1 MRVESYHP
9 SVRRLRGDF
18 NGSLQEAWNDH
29 ADAWVR
35 WAREPGHDS
44 YGSFHRDRFL
54 DLLPAP
60 SGVTLDLGCGEGRL
74 ARDLAQAGHRVV
86 AVDASPR
93 MLEAARSAGGDV
105 DYRLADAAA
114 LPFDDGTFD
123 LVVAFMALHDM
134 DDLSAVAGSVRRV
147 LSGSGVFC
155 FAVVHP
161 LNAAGRFVSKAPDS
175 SFVVDSYFESG
186 RYADEVE
193 RDGLEMT
200 FHGSHRT
207 LEEYSRAFEGAGFA
221 ITVLREVTDVA
232 DARWSGIP
240 LFLHGRARP
249 MAGSVEREA

>member
-1 MRVESYHP
+1 
-9 SVRRLRGDF
+9 VRRLRRDF
-18 NGSLQEAWNDH
+18 DGSLQEAWNDQ

-35 WAREPGHDS
+35 WARELGHDS

-54 DLLPAP
+54 ELLPAP
-60 SGVTLDLGCGEGRL
+60 SRLTLDLGCGEGRL
-74 ARDLAQAGHRVV
+74 ARHLAQAGHRVV

-93 MLEAARSAGGDV
+93 MIDAARSAGGDV

-114 LPFDDGTFD
+114 LPFDDGSFD

-134 DDLSAVAGSVRRV
+134 DDLSAVAASVRRV
-147 LSGSGVFC
+147 LFASGVFC

-161 LNAAGRFVSKAPDS
+161 LNAAGRFVSKDDDS
-175 SFVVDSYFESG
+175 PFVVERSYFESR

-207 LEEYSRAFEGAGFA
+207 LEEYSRALEDAGFA
-221 ITVLREVTDVA
+221 ITALREVTDVG
-232 DARWSGIP
+232 DARWSRIP

-249 MAGSVEREA
+249 LAGLVEKEA